1 MLQRRVT
8 GLTVFPRIG
17 EESVLLAGGGGG
29 GVTGNMWCC
38 GWVRSKD
45 VTGLAVL
52 PGVNGEVLRAGY
64 GWEGYTEATWR
75 GWVKDVL
82 GLQLFL
88 VFMVKYHV
96 QGVVR

>member
-1 MLQRRVT
+1 MYFLQGV
-8 GLTVFPRIG
+8 V
-17 EESVLLAGGGGG
+17 EEELLGIF
-29 GVTGNMWCC
+29 